1 MDNEPLVFVEVAL
14 VNAIS
19 NNIQDILGDRQF
31 LKTRDPPAAF
41 APTTAIFYSIS
52 STQAG
57 LSGIDLGN
65 FLIKQVVSK
74 MKAEFPSVNTFST
87 LSPMPGFLSWL
98 FNKIGKFS
106 LSVS

>member
-19 NNIQDILGDRQF
+19 NNIQDILGDKQF
-31 LKTRDPPAAF
+31 LKTTRDPPTSF
-41 APTTAIFYSIS
+41 TPTTAIFYSIS

-74 MKAEFPSVNTFST
+74 MKAEFPSVKTFST
-87 LSPMPGFLSWL
+87 LSPMPGFLNWL
-98 FNKIGKFS
+98 FNKIGK
-106 LSVS
+106 